1 MAKLGAERSAVD
13 EVDALLDSMLDEHG
27 ADLPVIPGGERL
39 RRGKTSGPIRVALP
53 DGYRQRLDDLVVPDD
68 DDVMALSGG

>member
-1 MAKLGAERSAVD
+1 V
-13 EVDALLDSMLDEHG
+13 
-27 ADLPVIPGGERL
+27 PGGERL

-53 DGYRQRLDDLVVPDD
+53 EGYRDRLDDASVPDD